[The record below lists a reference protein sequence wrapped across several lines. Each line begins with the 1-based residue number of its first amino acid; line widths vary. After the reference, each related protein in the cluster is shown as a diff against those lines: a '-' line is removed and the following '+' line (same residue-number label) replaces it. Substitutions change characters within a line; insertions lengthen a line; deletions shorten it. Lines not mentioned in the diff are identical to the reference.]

1 MKKAK
6 DFKLDDVINFNFLG
20 TTLSGKV
27 IDILVK
33 ENRVKVIDNEGII
46 YQVHM
51 SDKDSKFCYIE

>member
-46 YQVHM
+46 YQAHM